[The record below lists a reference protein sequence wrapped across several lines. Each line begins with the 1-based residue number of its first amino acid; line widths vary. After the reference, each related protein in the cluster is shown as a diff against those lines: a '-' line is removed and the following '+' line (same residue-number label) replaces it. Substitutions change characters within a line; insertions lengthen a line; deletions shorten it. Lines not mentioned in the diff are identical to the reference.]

1 MNSMYNL
8 SNWNSEIA
16 AELDGSISR
25 PISVREVA
33 IRVPNRLPIAN
44 NEEEK
49 MVWKQRNQ
57 VPRVVI
63 GHRDRAFAAWLGQQL
78 SGVGWDH
85 VAVDNAEEARVL
97 ARAERT
103 VALFLDVDLQDES
116 GWLTCDKVTRERP
129 ELCVVLM
136 SKDTRPEK
144 HRFATFVGA
153 RALVR
158 PRQDDSYFPRAFRG
172 CREVAPV

>member
-1 MNSMYNL
+1 
-8 SNWNSEIA
+8 
-16 AELDGSISR
+16 
-25 PISVREVA
+25 
-33 IRVPNRLPIAN
+33 
-44 NEEEK
+44 

-63 GHRDRAFAAWLGQQL
+63 GHRDQAFAAWLGQQL

-85 VAVDNAEEARVL
+85 VAVDSAEEARIL
-97 ARAERT
+97 ARADRT
-103 VALFLDVDLQDES
+103 VALFLDVDLKDES

-144 HRFATFVGA
+144 QRFATFVGA

-158 PRQDDSYFPRAFRG
+158 PRHDTGCLPRAFRG

>member
-1 MNSMYNL
+1 
-8 SNWNSEIA
+8 
-16 AELDGSISR
+16 
-25 PISVREVA
+25 
-33 IRVPNRLPIAN
+33 
-44 NEEEK
+44 

-63 GHRDRAFAAWLGQQL
+63 SHRDQAFAAWLGQQL

-85 VAVDNAEEARVL
+85 VAVDSAEEARVL
-97 ARAERT
+97 ARADRT
-103 VALFLDVDLQDES
+103 VALFLDVDLKDES

-129 ELCVVLM
+129 ELCVVLL
-136 SKDTRPEK
+136 SQDTRPEK
-144 HRFATFVGA
+144 QRFATFVGA

-158 PRQDDSYFPRAFRG
+158 PRHDTGCLPRTFRG